1 MGGSL
6 RFKVGRNHKFM
17 EEAINKLNIS
27 IANAKNH
34 NLFNFKEGPMLLK
47 QLENHIPNY
56 AYIDYKVKNEIFNR
70 NYKQKKV
77 KDKLISYSKITDPN
91 SQLKKYFTVLREEEK
106 RKYNNEIEVGSS
118 RNINERYPSYLGYKG
133 SINNKWS
140 RHTDCETM
148 LLEELSSRFREET
161 QAEVHLFTYLEPCL
175 SCDLT
180 IIKFLKDFPNI
191 DLYIYFFEEKKNCEL
206 MG

>member
-17 EEAINKLNIS
+17 EEAINRLNIS
-27 IANAKNH
+27 IANAKND
-34 NLFNFKEGPMLLK
+34 NLFNFKEGPTLLK

-56 AYIDYKVKNEIFNR
+56 AYIYYEVENEIFNGSYR
-70 NYKQKKV
+70 QKKV

-91 SQLKKYFTVLREEEK
+91 SQLKKYFTVLREKEK
-106 RKYNNEIEVGSS
+106 RKYDNEIEVGPS
-118 RNINERYPSYLGYKG
+118 RNINKGYPPYLGYKR
-133 SINNKWS
+133 SMNHKWS

-161 QAEVHLFTYLEPCL
+161 LAEVHLFTYLEPCL
-175 SCDLT
+175 GCDLT